1 MAVKRIETVPI
12 RTDKD
17 LVVAIE
23 ELRRKMQE
31 VIDELNKLSARV
43 SALENA

>member
-43 SALENA
+43 SSLENA

>member
-1 MAVKRIETVPI
+1 MPIQRLATTPI

-17 LVVAIE
+17 VVVAIE
-23 ELRRKMQE
+23 EIRRKIQE
-31 VIDELNKLSARV
+31 ITDELNKLSARV